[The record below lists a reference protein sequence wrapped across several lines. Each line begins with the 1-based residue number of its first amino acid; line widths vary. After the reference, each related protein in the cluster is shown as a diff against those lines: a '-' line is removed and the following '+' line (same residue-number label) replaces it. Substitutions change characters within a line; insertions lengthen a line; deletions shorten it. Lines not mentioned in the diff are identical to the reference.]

1 MKVKLLYFARLREA
15 FDMAEE
21 EVVLPAEVAS
31 VSALVAWLRSRGGAW
46 AAELAPGR
54 AYRVA
59 VNQEMAHAE
68 TALPKGVDGIKVV
81 EVAVF
86 PPVTGG

>member
-1 MKVKLLYFARLREA
+1 MKVRLLYFARLREA
-15 FDMAEE
+15 FGMAAEE
-21 EVVLPAEVAS
+21 VALPDEVRDVG
-31 VSALVAWLRSRGGAW
+31 ALSQWLRDRGGAW

-59 VNQEMAHAE
+59 IDQQMAGE
-68 TALPKGVDGIKVV
+68 TTRLHEGA